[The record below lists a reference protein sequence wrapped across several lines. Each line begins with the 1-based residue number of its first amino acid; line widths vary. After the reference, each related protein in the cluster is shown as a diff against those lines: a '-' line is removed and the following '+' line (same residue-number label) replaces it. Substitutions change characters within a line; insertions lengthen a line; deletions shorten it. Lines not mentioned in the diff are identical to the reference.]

1 MLENAKSISE
11 VASSLQ
17 QIITPLESREDISL
31 NAAIGRIC
39 AEHIDSPLLIPASH
53 NAAVDGFAFHYQ
65 WVDANPDYIYE
76 VVAEIRAG
84 HPYSGELLPGQ
95 AVAIFTG
102 AIVPAGLDCI
112 VMQENCYLEDEGRVK
127 ILTAPR
133 KELNIRM
140 AGENLRKGEKIIRDG
155 QRITAA
161 DIGQLSAVGK
171 SRISCY
177 SELAVGVLSTG
188 DEVIDAFN
196 TQSPSK
202 LQKGQIYDTNRP
214 MLKAMVARDNHL
226 CSDYGI
232 IIDDKASLQEAYT
245 RALSENNVVISTGGA
260 SQGIEDHTQDVM
272 ASLGLEVIFWRIAMK
287 PGRPMAVARRKHQLV
302 VCLPGNP
309 VATFVC
315 YRLIV
320 APLLDYLQS
329 GSART
334 PLRIA
339 LPVLFSHTKS
349 VNRVEYLRAR
359 LVESED
365 GKTCIDLHGRKG
377 AGVISSLTGADGLVE
392 IPIENS
398 GVEPGMMLNF
408 LPFMERC
415 L

>member
-1 MLENAKSISE
+1 MIENAKSISE

-17 QIITPLESREDISL
+17 QTITPMESREDISL
-31 NAAIGRIC
+31 NSALGRIC
-39 AEHIDSPLLIPASH
+39 AEHIYSPFSIPASR
-53 NAAVDGFAFHYQ
+53 NAAVDGFAFHFD
-65 WVDANPDYIYE
+65 WVNTHPDHIYE

-84 HPYSGELLPGQ
+84 HPYDGELLPGQ

-102 AIVPAGLDCI
+102 AIVPAGLDCV
-112 VMQENCYLEDEGRVK
+112 VMQENCCIEDKSRVK
-127 ILTAPR
+127 ILTPP
-133 KELNIRM
+133 KQGLNIRM
-140 AGENLRKGEKIIRDG
+140 AGENLIKGEKIIRDG

-171 SRISCY
+171 SKISCY
-177 SELAVGVLSTG
+177 FELAVGVLSTG
-188 DEVIDAFN
+188 DEVIDAFT
-196 TQSPSK
+196 TQSLSK

-214 MLKAMVARDNHL
+214 MLQAMVTRDNHL
-226 CSDYGI
+226 CHDYGI
-232 IIDDKASLQEAYT
+232 IIDDKDSLREAYK
-245 RALSENNVVISTGGA
+245 RALVENNVVISTGGV
-260 SQGIEDHTQDVM
+260 SQGIEDHTQDVL
-272 ASLGLEVIFWRIAMK
+272 ASLGFKVIFWRIAMK
-287 PGRPMAVARRKHQLV
+287 PGRPMAVARRKNQLV

-309 VATFVC
+309 VAAFVC

-320 APLLDYLQS
+320 APLLNYLQS
-329 GSART
+329 GSFRT

-349 VNRVEYLRAR
+349 INRAEYLRAK

-365 GKTCIDLHGRKG
+365 GKTYIDLHGRKG

-392 IPIENS
+392 IPIENL
-398 GVEPGMMLNF
+398 GVEPGMVLYF

>member
-1 MLENAKSISE
+1 MIENTKSISE
-11 VASSLQ
+11 VGSLLQ
-17 QIITPLESREDISL
+17 QTINPMKSREDISL
-31 NAAIGRIC
+31 NSAVGRIC
-39 AEHIDSPLLIPASH
+39 AETIHSPLSIPASH
-53 NAAVDGFAFHYQ
+53 NAAVDGFAFHYE
-65 WVDANPDYIYE
+65 WAVAHPGHIYE
-76 VVAEIRAG
+76 VVAKIRAG

-102 AIVPAGLDCI
+102 AILPVGLNCI
-112 VMQENCYLEDEGRVK
+112 MMQENCYLKDEGKLK
-127 ILTAPR
+127 ILTPP
-133 KELNIRM
+133 KKGLNIRM
-140 AGENLRKGEKIIRDG
+140 AGENLSKGEKIISDG
-155 QRITAA
+155 KRITAA
-161 DIGQLSAVGK
+161 DIGQLSAVGM
-171 SRISCY
+171 SNISCY
-177 SELAVGVLSTG
+177 SELAVGILSTG

-196 TQSPSK
+196 TKSPSK
-202 LQKGQIYDTNRP
+202 LQRGQIYDTNRP
-214 MLKAMVARDNHL
+214 MLQVMITRDNHL

-260 SQGIEDHTQDVM
+260 SQGIEDHTQEVM
-272 ASLGLEVIFWRIAMK
+272 ASMGFEVIFWRIAMK

-302 VCLPGNP
+302 ICLPGNP

-329 GSART
+329 GSVRT

-339 LPVLFSHTKS
+339 LPVLFRHTKTLK
-349 VNRVEYLRAR
+349 RVEYLRAR
-359 LVESED
+359 LVEDKD

-398 GVEPGMMLNF
+398 GVEPGMTLNF
-408 LPFMERC
+408 LPFMEKC